1 MRLIWWNF
9 LFIALSFQ
17 AGARTLPSEL
27 ENHSNLLQKTEKPD
41 SLQALK
47 QALMQ
52 MNRKIENLEN
62 RLNRQQKEEELKK
75 LMGMAQ
81 NLSQQKKEERSVV
94 NKVFRGGERQ
104 MQALNPNISL
114 TGDFMGSLST
124 TKDRAIV
131 KPGIITEGR
140 NRFALREA
148 EFHIVAPLDPYT
160 SGKFFLGIPA
170 HGDDPLS
177 AMIGEAYLEWMNL
190 PGGIN
195 LKMGYFNTQF
205 GVLNRWHDHGLP
217 QADRPRALVHLFGLE
232 NFGGVGLSANILMR
246 GLWAHVNELD
256 IEAVSGGDGISFD
269 EDPRNIITVLHLKN
283 YYDLT
288 RNAYLEIGFSA
299 AHGFQRLGRL
309 KNTLLGAD
317 MTYKWAPAGRS
328 RYRTIEFRQEYFWS
342 FCETPDGTRKRFG
355 GYMYLSAKSGARFWL
370 GIRTGYS
377 ELPSRAMLTEWDLT
391 PYIDFWQSEFVMLRL
406 QFSHTRRN
414 WADHDQS
421 LFLQT
426 VWSMGPHKH
435 ESY

>member
-1 MRLIWWNF
+1 MRLILWNV
-9 LFIALSFQ
+9 LFIILSVQ
-17 AGARTLPSEL
+17 TGARTLPSESGNRL
-27 ENHSNLLQKTEKPD
+27 NHFQKTEEPD
-41 SLQALK
+41 SLRILK
-47 QALMQ
+47 QAISR
-52 MNRKIENLEN
+52 MNQRIENLEN
-62 RLNRQQKEEELKK
+62 MLNKQKHEEELKK

-81 NLSQQKKEERSVV
+81 NLSQQKKEERSAVT
-94 NKVFRGGERQ
+94 KVFRGGERQ

-114 TGDFMGSLST
+114 TGDFMGSLSSS
-124 TKDRAIV
+124 KDRNIV
-131 KPGIITEGR
+131 EPGIRTEGR

-148 EFHIVAPLDPYT
+148 EFHIIAPLDPYT
-160 SGKFFLGIPA
+160 RGKFFLGIPA

-177 AMIGEAYLEWMNL
+177 AMIGEAYLEWLNL

-195 LKMGYFNTQF
+195 LKLGYFNTQF
-205 GVLNRWHDHGLP
+205 GLLNRWHDHGLP

-269 EDPRNIITVLHLKN
+269 EDPRNVITVLHFKN
-283 YYDLT
+283 YYDLN
-288 RNAYLEIGFSA
+288 RNTYLEIGFSG
-299 AHGFQRLGRL
+299 AHGFHRLGRL
-309 KNTLLGAD
+309 KNTILGAD
-317 MTYKWAPAGRS
+317 FTVKWTPAGES
-328 RYRTIEFRQEYFWS
+328 HYKTIEFRQEYFWS
-342 FCETPDGTRKRFG
+342 FCDTNHGTRKRFG
-355 GYMYLSAKSGARFWL
+355 SYAYLSAKSGRRFWL

-377 ELPSRAMLTEWDLT
+377 ELPFDRMCTEWDLT

-414 WADHDQS
+414 WTDHDHS